1 MNQLFST
8 MPNSTLRRSRPRRR
22 GFTWT
27 HLYAFLTLDLAM
39 AALLCYV
46 LFSIAAY
53 QLDIPETEAID
64 EHALGAALAAL
75 PAPALSAEEDDD
87 APVAP
92 AVVATAPTPTYTPVL
107 KGGIPPPADTP
118 TPTPTATRPRPT
130 NTPRPTATP
139 SPTRAPLP
147 AGSLP
152 SLAKPE
158 QLANWPQTLN
168 IVLLGS
174 DRRGTSGVGRTD
186 TIIIVAIDPEG
197 KRAAVVTIPRDL
209 WIELPNY
216 ANRINTLDVVGGTKL
231 LKQVLQVKLG
241 IPIHYYARIDFGG
254 FVKAVDALGGITV
267 DVECRVAEAGWIDIP
282 AGPVK
287 MDGTMALAFS
297 RTRHTTS
304 DFDRMRRQQAV
315 LLAIRKKLL
324 SPDVLPRL
332 PEVVKQLVAMTDT
345 DIPPQTILALTKLGA
360 EIDLKNVRGFLID
373 ESKVRSWRTSSGAQ
387 VLLPDQAKIQAGV
400 QNIWTGQP
408 LTDAIKRPR
417 SCK

>member
-1 MNQLFST
+1 
-8 MPNSTLRRSRPRRR
+8 
-22 GFTWT
+22 
-27 HLYAFLTLDLAM
+27 
-39 AALLCYV
+39 
-46 LFSIAAY
+46 
-53 QLDIPETEAID
+53 
-64 EHALGAALAAL
+64 
-75 PAPALSAEEDDD
+75 
-87 APVAP
+87 
-92 AVVATAPTPTYTPVL
+92 
-107 KGGIPPPADTP
+107 
-118 TPTPTATRPRPT
+118 
-130 NTPRPTATP
+130 
-139 SPTRAPLP
+139 
-147 AGSLP
+147 
-152 SLAKPE
+152 
-158 QLANWPQTLN
+158 
-168 IVLLGS
+168 
-174 DRRGTSGVGRTD
+174 
-186 TIIIVAIDPEG
+186 
-197 KRAAVVTIPRDL
+197 L